1 MQWCQR
7 SVLHTANTEGVV
19 KPCGTPNK
27 SIISIE
33 RLPLNK
39 TCWYLSVRNDQIEVR
54 VIPPKPELDCSLDSK
69 MS

>member
-1 MQWCQR
+1 MMSKISAAYSKNIR
-7 SVLHTANTEGVV
+7 GPKTD
-19 KPCGTPNK
+19 PCGTPNK

-39 TCWYLSVRNDQIEVR
+39 TRCDLSVRNDWIQVIM
-54 VIPPKPELDCSLDSK
+54 IPPKPKLDCSLDSK